1 MPGPDIWGPP
11 GWKFIH
17 YVTMGYPTYP
27 SEEIK
32 KKYYNYFHALKHVIP
47 CSVCASHFTQNL
59 EKLPLTD
66 EVLSNRDNL
75 MKWGIDMH
83 NLVNKITNKKVFSY
97 EEAMLLIISGFGE
110 DSNKPN
116 MFQTDLVKTPEI
128 KIVEKFVETSNI
140 YPLLT
145 AVFIIIILLVIIFYL
160 INKKIK

>member
-17 YVTMGYPTYP
+17 FVTMGYPNNP

-47 CSVCASHFTQNL
+47 CSICANHFTQNL

-66 EVLSNRDNL
+66 EVLSSRDNL

-83 NLVNKITNKKVFSY
+83 NLVNKMTNKREYSY
-97 EEAMLLIISGFGE
+97 KEGIELIINGFE
-110 DSNKPN
+110 QDNHQNIK
-116 MFQTDLVKTPEI
+116 KTEI
-128 KIVEKFVETSNI
+128 KVVEKFVETTNMQ
-140 YPLLT
+140 PLLT
-145 AVFIIIILLVIIFYL
+145 LVFIIILLLAIIFYL
-160 INKKIK
+160 CTKNKTI

>member
-59 EKLPLTD
+59 ETLPLTD
-66 EVLSNRDNL
+66 EVLSNRNNL

-83 NLVNKITNKKVFSY
+83 NLVNKITNKKEYSY
-97 EEAMLLIISGFGE
+97 DEAMLLILSGFG
-110 DSNKPN
+110 DDNKQN
-116 MFQTDLVKTPEI
+116 MFQPNMYQKPEI
-128 KIVEKFVETSNI
+128 KIVEKFVETTNI

-160 INKKIK
+160 IKKNKK